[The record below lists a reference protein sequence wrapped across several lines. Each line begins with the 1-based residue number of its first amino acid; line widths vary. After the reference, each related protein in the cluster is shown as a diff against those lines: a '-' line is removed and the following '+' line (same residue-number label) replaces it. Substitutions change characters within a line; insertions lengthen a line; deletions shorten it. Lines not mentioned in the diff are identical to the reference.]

1 MLVLSPD
8 HGCVMNPVMGDMMKV
23 KKHRERQI
31 PHGCRL
37 YVEAQ
42 VSSTGHVVLEI
53 AKDAWNP
60 SSH

>member
-8 HGCVMNPVMGDMMKV
+8 HGCSMNPVMGDMIKV
-23 KKHRERQI
+23 EKHRERQI
-31 PHGCRL
+31 PHGHRL
-37 YVEAQ
+37 SVEAQ